1 MSQALIELALF
12 TSKSLI
18 VVMFV
23 LIVLITFFALLAKGK
38 EKLKGRL
45 TIKNLNQKYA
55 ETTEE
60 LLTEILPKKILK
72 KTLKDKK
79 KAEKEKAKSEE
90 TQRNLFV
97 LNFHG
102 DIKASAVSTLRE
114 EITAVLN
121 AASPQDEVIV
131 KLESAGGVVH
141 GYGLAAAQLLRLKQK
156 NIFLTIAIDKM
167 AASG

>member
-97 LNFHG
+97 LN
-102 DIKASAVSTLRE
+102 
-114 EITAVLN
+114 
-121 AASPQDEVIV
+121 
-131 KLESAGGVVH
+131 
-141 GYGLAAAQLLRLKQK
+141 
-156 NIFLTIAIDKM
+156 
-167 AASG
+167 